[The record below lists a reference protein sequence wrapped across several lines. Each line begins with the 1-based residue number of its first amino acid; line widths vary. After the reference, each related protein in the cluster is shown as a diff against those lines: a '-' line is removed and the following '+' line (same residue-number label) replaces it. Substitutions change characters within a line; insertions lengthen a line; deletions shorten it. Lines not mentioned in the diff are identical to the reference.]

1 MNCFNWNELG
11 GMGEASAPIA
21 TPLPFPT
28 SSLVELLNKR
38 SPKQCHTFDNGS
50 AHFLFWEIHSSNQT
64 FAVYVK
70 LLYSDVNCENN
81 KLATIISSFK
91 FAFAQFTSSS
101 LFHSIHGLRWTQQ
114 ISLLPINVWV
124 FIAQL
129 VEHCSANTEAMSSNP
144 NEVLKIFFFSLIC
157 NCLNCNYHC
166 DDHTFI
172 WNPIQLLW

>member
-21 TPLPFPT
+21 TLFPFPT

-38 SPKQCHTFDNGS
+38 SPKQCHMFDNGS

-70 LLYSDVNCENN
+70 LLYSDLNCENN

-91 FAFAQFTSSS
+91 FVFAQFTSSS
-101 LFHSIHGLRWTQQ
+101 FHSRVKM
-114 ISLLPINVWV
+114 ISTNWPAPNVWV

-129 VEHCSANTEAMSSNP
+129 VEHGSVNADATSLNP
-144 NEVLKIFFFSLIC
+144 IEVPTFFFGLIC
-157 NCLNCNYHC
+157 KCLNCNYHC
-166 DDHTFI
+166 DSHL
-172 WNPIQLLW
+172 NL